1 MLHIRFID
9 IILWVFLVLYT
20 LKNSSMHSHQGD
32 ESKEYVVSVR
42 KEFDEG
48 FRERKMGGHEVG
60 VDSKNSGGNNDA
72 EIMSTQKFHDQA
84 SNQYIQVEGHSK
96 AKPSLKN
103 LSSRL
108 DNDEPT
114 VMGNTIESK
123 RLSEVDAK
131 EVINLMNKDYKG
143 FDQPRQKPPINNHVP
158 KH

>member
-1 MLHIRFID
+1 
-9 IILWVFLVLYT
+9 
-20 LKNSSMHSHQGD
+20 
-32 ESKEYVVSVR
+32 
-42 KEFDEG
+42 
-48 FRERKMGGHEVG
+48 MGGHEVG
-60 VDSKNSGGNNDA
+60 VDSKNSGANYSYDGKCKTWDHETKVERDDFVAFGDDYGGPKPIFIINVVYLNAGGNNDA

-84 SNQYIQVEGHSK
+84 SNQVEGHSK

-103 LSSRL
+103 LSSRR

-123 RLSEVDAK
+123 RLFEADAK

-143 FDQPRQKPPINNHVP
+143 LDQPRQKPPINNHVP

>member
-20 LKNSSMHSHQGD
+20 LKNSSMHAHQGD

-48 FRERKMGGHEVG
+48 FRGRKMGGHEVG
-60 VDSKNSGGNNDA
+60 VDSKNSGGNSDA

-84 SNQYIQVEGHSK
+84 SNQVEGHSK
-96 AKPSLKN
+96 AKPNLKN
-103 LSSRL
+103 LSSRH

-123 RLSEVDAK
+123 RLSEADAK

>member
-20 LKNSSMHSHQGD
+20 LKNSSMHAHQGD

-48 FRERKMGGHEVG
+48 FRGRKMGGHEVG

-84 SNQYIQVEGHSK
+84 SNQVEGHSK
-96 AKPSLKN
+96 AKLNLKN
-103 LSSRL
+103 ISSRR

-123 RLSEVDAK
+123 RLSEADAK

>member
-20 LKNSSMHSHQGD
+20 LKNSSMHAHQGD

-48 FRERKMGGHEVG
+48 FRGRKMGGHEVG

-84 SNQYIQVEGHSK
+84 SNQVEGHSK
-96 AKPSLKN
+96 EKPNLKN
-103 LSSRL
+103 ISSRR

-123 RLSEVDAK
+123 RLSEADAK

>member
-1 MLHIRFID
+1 
-9 IILWVFLVLYT
+9 
-20 LKNSSMHSHQGD
+20 
-32 ESKEYVVSVR
+32 
-42 KEFDEG
+42 
-48 FRERKMGGHEVG
+48 MGGHEVG
-60 VDSKNSGGNNDA
+60 VDSKNSGANYSYDGKCKTWDHETKVERDDFVALGDDYGGPKRGNNDA

-84 SNQYIQVEGHSK
+84 SNQVEGHSK

-123 RLSEVDAK
+123 RLSEVEAK

-143 FDQPRQKPPINNHVP
+143 FDQPRQKPPINNHVS